1 MPCQSERTRH
11 LPHLPV
17 CHFRLRPHLL
27 WSHKPQEWAHAPQ
40 EISCIPCVV
49 DFEWTFCPITP
60 WSGPISQR
68 ILSSLRKGVGV
79 LCCTSL
85 LPTHPHT
92 PRVAHLWL
100 LANAAVWCSS
110 YTCLLLDK
118 AQHIK
123 QGSPPRFFV
132 FFSQAK
138 GRKKS
143 KNTMA
148 LCPGIRQSKCCLLFP
163 FSSVR
168 VRLIKLMK
176 GGFPE
181 QLQLRVCNPGDAVS
195 QAAMR
200 LLCGPQLSKWVC
212 ASPLITSTAPADFLS
227 LWKILQELATF
238 PVLSATDAPHSVV
251 VWCWLH
257 NRQCPKQSCW
267 RPEAMNT
274 LDT

>member
-1 MPCQSERTRH
+1 MSTCTSRNQLHSLCGRFWMNLLPNHTMEGPNITEDPKFTEKGSWGFMLHFPPTHTSTHTEGSTPVAPCK
-11 LPHLPV
+11 
-17 CHFRLRPHLL
+17 C
-27 WSHKPQEWAHAPQ
+27 
-40 EISCIPCVV
+40 
-49 DFEWTFCPITP
+49 
-60 WSGPISQR
+60 
-68 ILSSLRKGVGV
+68 SSLMQLLHMPTTYKG
-79 LCCTSL
+79 
-85 LPTHPHT
+85 
-92 PRVAHLWL
+92 
-100 LANAAVWCSS
+100 
-110 YTCLLLDK
+110 
-118 AQHIK
+118 QHIK